1 MQCPRCHADLVVEK
15 EYHGI
20 DVDRCP
26 SCEGRWLDHDEL
38 DQLEATVPSTS
49 EEREPPIKYAGRQ
62 GELPCPVCGKRMT
75 AFNYRAYNLE
85 LDACEEGHGWWLDAG
100 EEGRLRA
107 MTRGR
112 GRGPARPLGGPRA
125 GFSRPTGLFDV
136 KAHRVVDLLVP

>member
-38 DQLEATVPSTS
+38 GQLEATVPSTP
-49 EEREPPIKYAGRQ
+49 EERRATIKYAERK
-62 GELPCPVCGKRMT
+62 GELACPQCGKTMT

-85 LDACEEGHGWWLDAG
+85 LDACDEHGWWLDAG
-100 EEGRLRA
+100 EEARVREIIQERVRGLARAASAEVAWGRF
-107 MTRGR
+107 
-112 GRGPARPLGGPRA
+112 LGGLK
-125 GFSRPTGLFDV
+125 GGGLFG
-136 KAHRVVDLLVP
+136 RRRR